1 MDIKYTNYPDGYVN
15 VKQLMIQQLDR
26 PKHKS
31 RFVSDGKQLIPII
44 SMEVPLWD

>member
-1 MDIKYTNYPDGYVN
+1 MKVKYVNYPNAYIN
-15 VKQLMIQQLDR
+15 VRELMIQQLDR

-44 SMEVPLWD
+44 TVETPI

>member
-1 MDIKYTNYPDGYVN
+1 MRIKYVNYPNAYIN
-15 VKQLMIQQLDR
+15 VRELMIQQLTR

-44 SMEVPLWD
+44 TVETDI

>member
-15 VKQLMIQQLDR
+15 VKLLMIQQLDR

-31 RFVSDGKQLIPII
+31 RFVSDGHEFIPII
-44 SMEVPLWD
+44 TEEAPLWD

>member
-1 MDIKYTNYPDGYVN
+1 MEVKYTNYPDGYVN
-15 VKQLMIQQLDR
+15 VKALMIQQLDR

-44 SMEVPLWD
+44 TVETDI